1 MNKDL
6 IIGLVVSLTVHLVA
20 LNPFAGKMAPPKRL
34 APPKEVAVQF
44 EMPPLEEDKEDKV
57 EDLNDE
63 PVENQ
68 LAPPSLV
75 DLPTVVPITAFTQ
88 PLTPPPPPG
97 LQASKGAINIP
108 VTKPGANFGKGIKDL
123 FDINNLDQRPVAR
136 VQPGPQYPYE
146 MSRAGI
152 SGEVVV
158 EFIINSNGDVID
170 TRVVRSSHRE
180 FEVPAMQAV
189 QKWKFKAG
197 RKGGRPVNVRA
208 SQLIEFNLEDSK

>member
-6 IIGLVVSLTVHLVA
+6 IIGILVSVA
-20 LNPFAGKMAPPKRL
+20 LHSSIVLLSQKAPPPKHVK
-34 APPKEVAVQF
+34 PPKEEVVQF
-44 EMPPLEEDKEDKV
+44 EMPPIEEDKPDKV
-57 EDLNDE
+57 EDIQDE
-63 PVENQ
+63 QVQNQ
-68 LAPPSLV
+68 MAPPSLI
-75 DLPTVVPITAFTQ
+75 DLPTTVQVDSFTQ

-97 LQASKGAINIP
+97 MTASSGAISIP
-108 VTKPGANFGKGIKDL
+108 VMKPGANFGKNMSNL
-123 FDINNLDQRPVAR
+123 FDINNLDQKPVAR
-136 VQPGPQYPYE
+136 VQPQPAYPYE

-152 SGEVVV
+152 NGDVVV
-158 EFIINSNGDVID
+158 EFIINENGDVID

-197 RKGGRPVNVRA
+197 RKGGKAVKVRV